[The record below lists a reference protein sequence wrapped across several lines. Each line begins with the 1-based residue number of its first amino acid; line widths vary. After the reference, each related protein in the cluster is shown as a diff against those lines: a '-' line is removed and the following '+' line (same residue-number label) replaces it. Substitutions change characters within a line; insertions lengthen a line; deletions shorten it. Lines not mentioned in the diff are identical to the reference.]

1 MGHFNRTLCLDLLY
15 VSIALLFEVKLD
27 KHLLILHFL
36 PQGAYIFGFLSWAT
50 TCHDRLL
57 SLFLLSDAA

>member
-1 MGHFNRTLCLDLLY
+1 MATMTTLNGCFGGCF
-15 VSIALLFEVKLD
+15 ALLFEVKLD